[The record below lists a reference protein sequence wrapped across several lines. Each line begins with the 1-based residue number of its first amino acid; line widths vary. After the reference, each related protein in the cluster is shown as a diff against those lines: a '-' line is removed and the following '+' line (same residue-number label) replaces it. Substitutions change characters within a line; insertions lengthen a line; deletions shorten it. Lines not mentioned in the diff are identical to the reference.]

1 MIHLTPAM
9 QKFVL
14 HWGEMGDKWGVN
26 RSVAQVYAL
35 LYVAA
40 KPLDAE
46 AIAETLSMARS
57 NVSTC
62 IRELQSWGI
71 IRLVHKV
78 GDRRDH
84 YEAFADPWETLDK
97 VLEERRKREIDPTIR
112 VLAECIAEAKS
123 NTKED
128 KQVAQRLEA
137 LRELLVQG
145 DAFCAAIRKL
155 PRESL
160 LKAARAGG
168 KLKELLTS
176 RS

>member
-1 MIHLTPAM
+1 MDLTPSIERYI
-9 QKFVL
+9 L
-14 HWGEMGDKWGVN
+14 HWGEMGQRWGVN
-26 RSVAQVYAL
+26 RSVSQIHAL
-35 LYVAA
+35 LLVAGR
-40 KPLDAE
+40 PLTAE
-46 AIAETLSMARS
+46 EIAETLSMARS